1 MPCTIMW
8 VHMAPLMRGSVRPW
22 GVSSSRSGEGSSVA
36 KAAHVHTEA
45 LVRPSQHLD
54 KPAIHTVFRV
64 LQAKTAGSGKRGG
77 EGGGEEGFR

>member
-36 KAAHVHTEA
+36 KAADVHT
-45 LVRPSQHLD
+45 D
-54 KPAIHTVFRV
+54 KP
-64 LQAKTAGSGKRGG
+64 
-77 EGGGEEGFR
+77 